1 MFLINNGI
9 YELFTYSLSWLL
21 TKDKAQVSHHLLCV
35 NLTDFKHIF
44 IKPLKFELKVSR
56 AERQV

>member
-1 MFLINNGI
+1 MFLIINNGI

-35 NLTDFKHIF
+35 NLTDIKHIY
-44 IKPLKFELKVSR
+44 KTLKFESKVSR